1 MEFTVGQIAH
11 VLGGTVEGDATAA
24 VTGLAKI
31 EEAGPGSLAFL
42 ANAKYEPYLYTTGAT
57 AVIVSPELILRQ
69 PVSPTLIRVT
79 EPYLAFTKLLE
90 FYQQAT
96 RTARRGVEQ
105 PAFMG
110 ESSTIGAGH
119 YRGAFSYIGE
129 GCVLGENVLIFPHA
143 YIGDRVRIGDNS
155 IIHAGAKI
163 YSDTVIGQRCVVK
176 AGAVVGTDGFGFAPQ
191 ADGSYKA
198 IPQIGNVVLEDDVS
212 IGANATIDCAT
223 MGSTVVRQG
232 AKIDNLVQL
241 AHNVEI
247 GRHTVIAAQTGIAGS
262 AKVGDYCVLAGQV
275 GMAGHVSLANKTTV
289 TAQAGIGKTVR
300 QEGQILQGSTAFDFK
315 QNQRAQVVF
324 RRLPELEQRVVNL
337 EKNQPAPEKL

>member
-1 MEFTVGQIAH
+1 MKFTVGQIAQ
-11 VLGGTVEGDATAA
+11 VLGGTVEGDAAAA

-42 ANAKYEPYLYTTGAT
+42 ANAKYEPFLYTTGAT
-57 AVIVSPELILRQ
+57 AVIISPELALRQ
-69 PVSPTLIRVT
+69 PVTAALIRVA

-105 PAFMG
+105 PAFIG
-110 ESSTIGAGH
+110 ASSTIGDGH

-129 GCVLGENVLIFPHA
+129 DCVLGENVLIFPHA
-143 YIGDRVRIGDNS
+143 YIGDRVRIGDNT

-163 YSDTVIGQRCVVK
+163 YADTVIGQRCVVK

-191 ADGSYKA
+191 HDGSYKP

-223 MGSTVVRQG
+223 MGSTIVRQG

-241 AHNVEI
+241 AHNTEI

-262 AKVGDYCVLAGQV
+262 SKVGDFCVLAGQV

-289 TAQAGIGKTVR
+289 TAQAGVGKSVK

-324 RRLPELEQRVVNL
+324 RRLPELEQRVADL

>member
-1 MEFTVGQIAH
+1 MIFTVGQIAQ
-11 VLGGTVEGDATAA
+11 VVGGTVEGDANATVAS
-24 VTGLAKI
+24 LAKI
-31 EEAGPGSLAFL
+31 EEAGPGALAFL
-42 ANAKYEPYLYTTGAT
+42 ANAKYEPFLYTTGAT
-57 AVIVSPELILRQ
+57 AVIVSPELLLRQ
-69 PVSPTLIRVT
+69 PVAAALIRVA

-105 PAFMG
+105 PAYMG
-110 ESSTIGAGH
+110 ETSTIGAGH

-143 YIGDRVRIGDNS
+143 FIGDRVRIGDNS
-155 IIHAGAKI
+155 IIHAGAKL
-163 YSDTVIGQRCVVK
+163 YADTVVGQRCVVK

-191 ADGSYKA
+191 ADGSYKP

-223 MGSTVVRQG
+223 MGSTIVRRG

-262 AKVGDYCVLAGQV
+262 AKVGDFCVLAGQV
-275 GMAGHVSLANKTTV
+275 GMAGHVSLANRTTV
-289 TAQAGIGKTVR
+289 TAQSGIGKTVR
-300 QEGQILQGSTAFDFK
+300 QEGQFLQGSTAFDFK

-324 RRLPELEQRVVNL
+324 RRLPELESRVASL
-337 EKNQPAPEKL
+337 EKQQPAPEKL

>member
-1 MEFTVGQIAH
+1 MQFTVGQIAQ
-11 VLGGTVEGDATAA
+11 VVGGTVEGDANAA
-24 VTGLAKI
+24 VSSLAKI
-31 EEAGPGSLAFL
+31 EEAGPGALAFL
-42 ANAKYEPYLYTTGAT
+42 ANAKYEPFLYTTRAT
-57 AVIVSPELILRQ
+57 AVIVSPELPLRQ
-69 PVSPTLIRVT
+69 PVAAALIRVND
-79 EPYLAFTKLLE
+79 PYSAFTKLLE

-105 PAFMG
+105 PSVMG
-110 ESSTIGAGH
+110 EGSTIGAGH

-143 YIGDRVRIGDNS
+143 FIGDRVRIGDNT

-163 YSDTVIGQRCVVK
+163 YADTVIGQRCIVK

-191 ADGSYKA
+191 PDGSYKA

-223 MGSTVVRQG
+223 MGSTVVRRG

-241 AHNVEI
+241 AHNVEV
-247 GRHTVIAAQTGIAGS
+247 GSHTVIAAQTGLAGS
-262 AKVGDYCVLAGQV
+262 SKVGAFCVLAGQV
-275 GMAGHVSLANKTTV
+275 GIAGHVALANKTTV
-289 TAQAGIGKTVR
+289 TAQSGVGKTVR
-300 QEGQILQGSTAFDFK
+300 QEGIILQGSTAFDFK

-324 RRLPELEQRVVNL
+324 RRLPELEQRLMAL
-337 EKNQPAPEKL
+337 EKSQPAPEKL